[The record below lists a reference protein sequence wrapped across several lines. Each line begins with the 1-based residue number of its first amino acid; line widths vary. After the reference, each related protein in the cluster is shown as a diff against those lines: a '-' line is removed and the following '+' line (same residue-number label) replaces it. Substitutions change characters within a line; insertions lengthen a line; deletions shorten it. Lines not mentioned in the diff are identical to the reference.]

1 MTLKQL
7 NLVNL
12 LTIGITSFNLKR
24 QVASDIPQ
32 HNQFIPAENLK
43 SQNWLNQ
50 ISNWTKNRKMKV
62 NVNKTKTMIF
72 NYTDKYQFTTRLA
85 IDNFPIEIIK
95 STKLLGTIITDD
107 LRWDE
112 NCKDLVK
119 KANMRMQLLHKVKSF
134 GLSKEEMKNIYILFV
149 RSILEQSAT
158 VWHSSLSNQNRE
170 DLERVQKSA
179 VRLILGNQY
188 KGYRKS
194 LQILEMENLDDRRKE
209 LCLRFALKAAK
220 HEKMKKMFPLKKTTF
235 NMKTRHEE
243 TRLKSKVFSLE
254 SLWIKF

>member
-1 MTLKQL
+1 M
-7 NLVNL
+7 
-12 LTIGITSFNLKR
+12 
-24 QVASDIPQ
+24 
-32 HNQFIPAENLK
+32 
-43 SQNWLNQ
+43 
-50 ISNWTKNRKMKV
+50 
-62 NVNKTKTMIF
+62 
-72 NYTDKYQFTTRLA
+72 
-85 IDNFPIEIIK
+85 
-95 STKLLGTIITDD
+95 DD

-112 NCKDLVK
+112 NCKNLVK

-134 GLSKEEMKNIYILFV
+134 GLSREEMKNIYILFV

-158 VWHSSLSNQNRE
+158 VWHSLLSNQNRE

-220 HEKMKKMFPLKKTTF
+220 HEKMRKMFPLKKRTF

-243 TRLKSKVFSLE
+243 NFLVQHANTDRLQKSPIIYMQNL
-254 SLWIKF
+254 LNAQQG